1 MKILFY
7 LASAVFILASTSVNA
22 TVWHPTNE
30 DTDFIQLNFGAGG
43 AQGITTNGG
52 ILALFDDDDGLDP
65 AEALVIGDA
74 GGHVVF
80 SDLGNGDWNAEVFDV
95 TNTSGGSITLN
106 NGSNFILGI
115 SWNGGTSYFG
125 ESGASVQSSPD
136 AYLISFDGIKP
147 GPTGPR
153 RVSGSTLAVDLAPIP
168 VPAAV
173 WLFGSGLLG
182 LVGVARRRA

>member
-30 DTDFIQLNFGAGG
+30 DTDFIQLDFGGPG
-43 AQGITTNGG
+43 PGSGISTNGG
-52 ILALFDDDDGLDP
+52 TLALFDDEAGFAGP
-65 AEALVIGDA
+65 ALEIGQK
-74 GGHVVF
+74 GGQVVF
-80 SDLGNGDWNAEVFDV
+80 SDNGNGSWNAEVFNV
-95 TNTSGGSITLN
+95 TSTSGGSITLSN
-106 NGSNFILGI
+106 NANFVLGI
-115 SWNGGTSYFG
+115 SWDGGATYWGDTGFSL
-125 ESGASVQSSPD
+125 QSSPD
-136 AYLISFDGIKP
+136 TYLIVFDGSDGQGRPI
-147 GPTGPR
+147 
-153 RVSGSTLAVDLAPIP
+153 SGSTLAVDLAPIP